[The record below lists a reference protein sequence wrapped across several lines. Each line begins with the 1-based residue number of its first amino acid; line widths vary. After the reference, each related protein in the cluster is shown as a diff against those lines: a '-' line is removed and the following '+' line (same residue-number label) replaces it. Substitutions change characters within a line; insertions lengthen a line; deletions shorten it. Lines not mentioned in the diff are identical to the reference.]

1 MDAQQSV
8 QILDVLYGMRMMR
21 DELGSHAPRCRLFVD
36 LLALGL
42 EEDQST
48 TEAQRPKDLPLA
60 EAEGVR
66 VLEEVRLARRH
77 TVPRLEPANA
87 VHEPSVGHD
96 YALWLSRRAR
106 GEEAVHRRRTRSG
119 RSGSHREGLQHLTDS
134 SATAIASVAA
144 IAR

>member
-1 MDAQQSV
+1 MDAQQPV

-119 RSGSHREGLQHLTDS
+119 RSGSPRERLHLTDS

-144 IAR
+144 IGR